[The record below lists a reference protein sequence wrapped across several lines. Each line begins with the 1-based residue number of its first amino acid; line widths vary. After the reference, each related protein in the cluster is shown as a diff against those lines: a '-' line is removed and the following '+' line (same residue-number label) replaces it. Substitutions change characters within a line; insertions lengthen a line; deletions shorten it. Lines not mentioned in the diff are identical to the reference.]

1 MPKLS
6 MNLTK
11 AAPSSDAHVSK
22 AKAVPEVSAMK
33 ELTSGLPSPHQSR
46 LEAYRVAPKKHL
58 SFSHMP
64 VPLIDAF
71 DAQAEAL
78 GMGKKEF
85 LLHCM
90 RQGGVE
96 VPEYHEIFRQSR
108 TVR

>member
-6 MNLTK
+6 MNLKK
-11 AAPSSDAHVSK
+11 ADPNDGAAVSK
-22 AKAVPEVSAMK
+22 TKAVPEDGPLK
-33 ELTSGLPSPHQSR
+33 KLTAGLPSPHQSR
-46 LEAYRVAPKKHL
+46 IEAYRTAPKKHL

-64 VPLIDAF
+64 KPLIDAF
-71 DAQAEAL
+71 DARAEAF

-96 VPEYHEIFRQSR
+96 VPEYHEIFRQAR
-108 TVR
+108 TGR